1 MQVSPHM
8 RRGHERAF
16 AAAAGAEAVIKAQV
30 TATHLWLLNGRF
42 KLTAAVRRRPLKRD
56 LSPKRS
62 PDILRRRSRPDAGRT
77 PAIRS
82 GALALPTHS
91 EFSLLRFHRPKA
103 DDDCGCVEVGAD
115 QLRTRRRSTNGPLGS
130 AATEGYDPLRLR
142 TGACCAA
149 RWASRRSSRTWACRP
164 GHRPRHQPVGRRCKP
179 SPDTNSPVD
188 CFLCLARGR
197 ATGPARPASG
207 RSTGQQPSFKQ
218 PGDTSCGDRL
228 RPKFWGVAKA
238 PQTSGFTPGKLS

>member
-1 MQVSPHM
+1 MQVSPHV
-8 RRGHERAF
+8 RRGHGRAF
-16 AAAAGAEAVIKAQV
+16 SAAAGAEAVIKVQV
-30 TATHLWLLNGRF
+30 TATHLGLLNGRF

-62 PDILRRRSRPDAGRT
+62 PGILRRRSRPDAGRT

-91 EFSLLRFHRPKA
+91 GFSLLRFHRPKA

-115 QLRTRRRSTNGPLGS
+115 QSRTRRRSTNGPRGS
-130 AATEGYDPLRLR
+130 AATERYGTRRLL

-188 CFLCLARGR
+188 CLCLARGR

-207 RSTGQQPSFKQ
+207 LSTSQQPSFKQ

-228 RPKFWGVAKA
+228 RPEFWGVAKA